1 MTALTLCAAL
11 TCRPYPSH
19 IAPGGL
25 LADCML
31 LCVRDTTGLIEGS
44 FVAQWKGPDAVAF
57 CQQHAAELIPGRCIY
72 LQFTRLRALNDE
84 LRADV
89 LGCSLAP
96 MPPSWTNKQTPP
108 VAQATP
114 AQAATKTIA

>member
-1 MTALTLCAAL
+1 MTPLTLRCAL

-31 LCVRDTTGLIEGS
+31 LRVKDTTGLIESS
-44 FVAQWKGPDAVAF
+44 FVARWKGPDAVAF
-57 CQQHAAELIPGRCIY
+57 CQQHAAELVAGRCID
-72 LQFTRLRALNDE
+72 LQLTRLRILNVE

-96 MPPSWTNKQTPP
+96 LAPSWQPPTVHPRIDVTN
-108 VAQATP
+108 
-114 AQAATKTIA
+114 IDS